1 MKIADNIKC
10 KDFEIIARPS
20 GDRLAGRENV
30 WYYHI
35 YYKGK
40 EIDQKYMATTQAEA
54 KAKISKMVKKV
65 NAIYNKARKLDKEG
79 KLEEIVKKNKED
91 RR

>member
-35 YYKGK
+35 YYQGK

-54 KAKISKMVKKV
+54 KAKISRMVRKV
-65 NAIYNKARKLDKEG
+65 NAIYNKARRLDKEG
-79 KLEEIVKKNKED
+79 KLEEIVKKNEEVQ
-91 RR
+91 

>member
-10 KDFEIIARPS
+10 KDFEIIGRPS

-35 YYKGK
+35 YYQGK

-54 KAKISKMVKKV
+54 KAKISRMVRKV
-65 NAIYNKARKLDKEG
+65 NAIYNKARRLDKEG
-79 KLEEIVKKNKED
+79 KLEEIVKKNEEVQ
-91 RR
+91 

>member
-35 YYKGK
+35 YYNGK

-54 KAKISKMVKKV
+54 KAKISALVRKT
-65 NAIYNKARKLDKEG
+65 NAVLNKARRLQAQG
-79 KLEEIVKKNKED
+79 KLEETLRK
-91 RR
+91 